1 MTKERDPLLAAVV
14 ETVRAED
21 RDALSDP
28 RWEDLARGELSEE
41 ERAELEAL
49 AGGDP
54 LAAEAPALFTPFDA
68 ATREGFF
75 EAARAQLQEAPARGD
90 AAKGEA
96 TARVDA
102 AKGEATARVDAAKG
116 DATARGDAAKGDAA
130 KGEAERASNVV
141 SIDERRGRRRALVAA
156 IGVAAALAA
165 GVALRLGMDP
175 SGEAALPTYALAV
188 SGGERDVRADSS
200 KVVLS
205 PGSRV
210 VLTLRPAT
218 AADGSVSARGF
229 LVQPPHE
236 IELPGVVVTSA
247 DGAVRLTAQVPE
259 RAALAGG
266 AAEIVVVIGR
276 PDLLGGGP
284 TSVDAL
290 SKHGGSVR
298 WARANVEYLPR

>member
-75 EAARAQLQEAPARGD
+75 EAARAQLQEAPAKGDAAKTDAAKTDAAKGD

-96 TARVDA
+96 TARV
-102 AKGEATARVDAAKG
+102 
-116 DATARGDAAKGDAA
+116 DAA

>member
-75 EAARAQLQEAPARGD
+75 EAARAQLQEAPARVD
-90 AAKGEA
+90 AAKGAA

-102 AKGEATARVDAAKG
+102 AKGV
-116 DATARGDAAKGDAA
+116 
-130 KGEAERASNVV
+130 AERASNVV